1 MSYFYNPNFGK
12 FVYSKEHPMRPE
24 RIAMAHSLVV
34 NTGLYRRL
42 NVYHARQAS
51 KEEMG
56 RFHSED
62 YLNYLEQYVS
72 KDISSKF
79 ANVGIDRFAY
89 PSAQQPA
96 LDFLEHRQHFKV
108 GESTDCP
115 AFNGLYNLCQISS
128 GGSIDAACLLLNG

>member
-1 MSYFYNPNFGK
+1 MK
-12 FVYSKEHPMRPE
+12 PE

-34 NTGLYRRL
+34 STGLYRHL
-42 NVYHARQAS
+42 HVYQARQAS

-72 KDISSKF
+72 KDISNKF
-79 ANVGIDRFAY
+79 INLGIDRFAY
-89 PSAQQPA
+89 PTPQLSTEAQVY
-96 LDFLEHRQHFKV
+96 RQHFKV
-108 GESTDCP
+108 GDSTDCP